1 MSIARLSV
9 NPIVVDRRG
18 SALRRAAS
26 RLRQTDV
33 ALGRDPA
40 RIMLVGL
47 CAAGILVRVA
57 LILSVH
63 ALTYPDSGNYL
74 ESTVAG
80 LWSDP
85 LRTAGYPMFLRVLR
99 AITPHLLLVIVL
111 QHVMGVAAA
120 LLLFAIMRRLG
131 APTGLALVPC
141 AAVLLSGDELLIE
154 HALLSEAVF
163 TPLLIATLYCA
174 VRARRSGVA
183 WAAVAGVC
191 AGLSVWTRVAALP
204 LLVTGP
210 VWLVLCERRPTPR
223 TLALGAVSLIVGL
236 ATVAVYTEW
245 HYLESGQGGL
255 VTGDG
260 WDLYGRVAPF
270 ADCRQFTPPAG
281 TESLCEAQPPAQR
294 PPAQTGVWYVFNRS
308 SPAVR
313 SIGPAEDTPEPG
325 DMARLQRFSLAAIEG
340 QPLDYLHDVSQDAIR
355 LIDPSHASSNSLTAS
370 VLMTA
375 LFTRRKPTGSIAYW
389 QRRAYPGDPLKHGRA
404 GPFRSWEKL
413 TRITGVPF
421 VVLLVLSLLA
431 PWSVRGDA
439 RSETRLIVGTTLVL
453 LLFPL
458 FVRGY
463 EYRFVIPLLGP
474 FVVGAS
480 LGGWGLLQRL
490 RRLSAASQS
499 SRGRARTW

>member
-1 MSIARLSV
+1 MSIAQLSV
-9 NPIVVDRRG
+9 NPIVVDSRG
-18 SALRRAAS
+18 SALRRGVS

-33 ALGRDPA
+33 SLGRDPA
-40 RIMLVGL
+40 RIILVGL
-47 CAAGILVRVA
+47 CAAGVLARVA

-85 LRTAGYPMFLRVLR
+85 LRMAGYPMFLRVLR

-111 QHVMGVAAA
+111 QHAMGMAAA

-191 AGLSVWTRVAALP
+191 AGLSVWTRVGGAAIACDR
-204 LLVTGP
+204 TGLARS
-210 VWLVLCERRPTPR
+210 VRAAATPR

-245 HYLESGQGGL
+245 HYLASGQGGL
-255 VTGDG
+255 VAGDG

-270 ADCRQFTPPAG
+270 ADCRKFTPPAG
-281 TESLCEAQPPAQR
+281 TESLCEAKPPAQR
-294 PPAQTGVWYVFNRS
+294 PLSQTGVWYVFNRS

-325 DMARLQRFSLAAIEG
+325 AMARLQRFSLAAIEG

-355 LIDPSHASSNSLTAS
+355 LIDPSHPSRNSLTAS

-404 GPFRSWEKL
+404 GAFRRWEKL

-431 PWSVRGDA
+431 PWSVRGERPQRDA
-439 RSETRLIVGTTLVL
+439 TDRRNHT
-453 LLFPL
+453 
-458 FVRGY
+458 
-463 EYRFVIPLLGP
+463 GP
-474 FVVGAS
+474 TALPAV
-480 LGGWGLLQRL
+480 
-490 RRLSAASQS
+490 
-499 SRGRARTW
+499 RARV

>member
-1 MSIARLSV
+1 MGIAQPSV
-9 NPIVVDRRG
+9 NPLVLDNRGSTLRRG
-18 SALRRAAS
+18 VSWLQAHDS
-26 RLRQTDV
+26 
-33 ALGRDPA
+33 LGRDPA
-40 RIMLVGL
+40 RIILVGL
-47 CAAGILVRVA
+47 LVVGLLLRVA

-63 ALTYPDSGNYL
+63 ALTYPDSGNYF

-85 LRTAGYPMFLRVLR
+85 LRMAGYPMFLRILR
-99 AITPHLLLVIVL
+99 AITPHLLLVIAV
-111 QHVMGVAAA
+111 QHALGVAAA

-154 HALLSEAVF
+154 HTALSEAVF
-163 TPLLIATLYCA
+163 TPLLAAALYCA

-183 WAAVAGVC
+183 WAAAAGVC
-191 AGLSVWTRVAALP
+191 AGLSVWIRVAALP
-204 LLVTGP
+204 LLLTGP
-210 VWLVLCERRPTPR
+210 VWLVLCERRPTAR

-245 HYLESGQGGL
+245 HYLASGQGGL
-255 VTGDG
+255 VAGDG
-260 WDLYGRVAPF
+260 WVLYGRVAPF
-270 ADCRQFTPPAG
+270 ADCSKFTPPAG
-281 TESLCEAQPPAQR
+281 TESLCEAKPPAQR
-294 PPAQTGVWYVFNRS
+294 PLSQTGVWYVFSRS

-313 SIGPAEDTPEPG
+313 SLGPAEDTPAPG
-325 DMARLQRFSLAAIEG
+325 AMARLRRFSLAAIEG
-340 QPLDYLHDVSQDAIR
+340 QPLDYLHDVSQDALR
-355 LIDPSHASSNSLTAS
+355 LIDPSYPSRNSLTPS

-404 GPFRSWEKL
+404 GAFRRWEKL

-431 PWSVRGDA
+431 PWLVRGDA

-474 FVVGAS
+474 LVLGAS
-480 LGGWGLLQRL
+480 LGGWGLAQRL
-490 RRLSAASQS
+490 CRLSATSRS
-499 SRGRARTW
+499 SRRSPSTS